1 MERSLKQFPSLTSY
15 FKSEDESQARFKRL
29 QTNFTHPM
37 TEVYLMFFQSVLP
50 CFTHCNQF
58 LQREEPLINV
68 LRPQLEKLLKNI
80 LAKFIKPAVIAES
93 LRKDDG
99 LQSVDFNDKAN
110 HVTNSN
116 LVIGYV
122 TKQTVQRLLNE
133 GDISLYQQTTF
144 FDAVKARQQNVC

>member
-1 MERSLKQFPSLTSY
+1 
-15 FKSEDESQARFKRL
+15 
-29 QTNFTHPM
+29 M

-58 LQREEPLINV
+58 LQREEPLIHV

-133 GDISLYQQTTF
+133 GDISLYRRLLSLMLSKQGNRMF
-144 FDAVKARQQNVC
+144 AEVVPSKR